1 MSDILNDVFLI
12 VAVGTTIMAGIGV
25 FVVLGILFYI
35 ACTPIEENKEKGKK
49 KNGKR
54 KNN

>member
-1 MSDILNDVFLI
+1 MSDIINDVLLI
-12 VAVGTTIMAGIGV
+12 TAVGTTIIAIIGIL
-25 FVVLGILFYI
+25 VVIGILFYI
-35 ACTPIEENKEKGKK
+35 ACVPIEENKEKGKK